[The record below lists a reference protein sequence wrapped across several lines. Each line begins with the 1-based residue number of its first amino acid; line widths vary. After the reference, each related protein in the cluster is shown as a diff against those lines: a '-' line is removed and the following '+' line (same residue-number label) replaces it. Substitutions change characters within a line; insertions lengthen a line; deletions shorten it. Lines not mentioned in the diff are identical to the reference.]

1 MVNTVGKN
9 LYIYICLYFY
19 VHKISKLKLLRLFPI
34 ILIIL
39 INDFQKFIIKM
50 HFAFLQILF
59 FFKKIYL
66 VSIEFLENK
75 KIHRSVLECY
85 EILDGKFFKG
95 LYFTYF

>member
-1 MVNTVGKN
+1 
-9 LYIYICLYFY
+9 
-19 VHKISKLKLLRLFPI
+19 
-34 ILIIL
+34 
-39 INDFQKFIIKM
+39 M